1 MYQIGRT
8 DNEFK
13 NFWKRWH
20 FSDLTVLK
28 KIYNIMWET
37 FMISIGASIL
47 TNIIFDVV
55 KYFKNKSKCKIK
67 MELGDRSCVELD
79 NLKK

>member
-1 MYQIGRT
+1 
-8 DNEFK
+8 
-13 NFWKRWH
+13 
-20 FSDLTVLK
+20 
-28 KIYNIMWET
+28 MWET